1 MREHVDSR
9 EHLTGHVYVDSLGQ
23 FKNASF
29 IEKKPKPDNTIKSN
43 NQRLFWPAKADLFE
57 VPTKLVAEVSITDP
71 DYSRF
76 VTLISLMQTDS
87 LTVGYMGQGVVPGH
101 HYGMLAYR
109 TKVSGICRME
119 AVPDHCKIYQS
130 HTLKHRDSS

>member
-1 MREHVDSR
+1 MQEHVDSR

-57 VPTKLVAEVSITDP
+57 VPTKLVAEFDRWIWDKEL
-71 DYSRF
+71 F
-76 VTLISLMQTDS
+76 
-87 LTVGYMGQGVVPGH
+87 QGII
-101 HYGMLAYR
+101 MA
-109 TKVSGICRME
+109 C
-119 AVPDHCKIYQS
+119 
-130 HTLKHRDSS
+130 